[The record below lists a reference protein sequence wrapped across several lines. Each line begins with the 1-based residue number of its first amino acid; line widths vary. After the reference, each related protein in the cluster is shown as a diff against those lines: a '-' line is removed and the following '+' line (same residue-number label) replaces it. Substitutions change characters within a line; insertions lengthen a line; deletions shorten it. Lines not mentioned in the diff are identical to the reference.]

1 MYACWLERRNGLHL
15 VFYSGK
21 LASRS
26 YKLGTKKYGIST
38 VFRGS
43 KTNSQVSSY
52 RAKKAVALGVRLM
65 S

>member
-1 MYACWLERRNGLHL
+1 M

-52 RAKKAVALGVRLM
+52 RAKGCCFGDEVNELRGRRFIGG
-65 S
+65 